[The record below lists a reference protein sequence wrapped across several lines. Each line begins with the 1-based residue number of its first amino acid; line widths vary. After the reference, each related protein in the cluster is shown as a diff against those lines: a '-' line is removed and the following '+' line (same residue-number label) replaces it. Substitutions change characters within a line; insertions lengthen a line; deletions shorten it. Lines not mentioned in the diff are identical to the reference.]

1 MKPNPEFS
9 EAAGDLTLDSLR
21 KKIERGEIDK
31 PTRELMDRLGVKTPE
46 EFQRL
51 LRDKPQV
58 VQGALARGNRQA
70 TGPNRAATR
79 DSRSADTDASERPV
93 LPPEL
98 RDAYD
103 EFTRRFRP

>member
-9 EAAGDLTLDSLR
+9 EAPGDLTLDSLR
-21 KKIERGEIDK
+21 RKMERGEIDK
-31 PTRELMDRLGVKTPE
+31 PTRELMQRLGVKTPE
-46 EFQRL
+46 ELQRL

-58 VQGALARGNRQA
+58 VQAELSQGRRRAI
-70 TGPNRAATR
+70 GPNRAATR
-79 DSRSADTDASERPV
+79 EGQSADVDASDRPV

-98 RDAYD
+98 RDAYE